1 MKLGSTIV
9 AVTILTLALSACQ
22 TTTMSYKPLGENVR
36 EASTYEDK
44 EKTKL
49 VGTRVEMQ
57 NSVQT
62 GKWFEAEKT
71 TSGNYE
77 FTAKG
82 TSDAKKFLNYCASGS
97 CGKPADCQ

>member
-1 MKLGSTIV
+1 MKLASTIV

-22 TTTMSYKPLGENVR
+22 TTTMSYTPLGENVR
-36 EASTYEDK
+36 VANSYEDK

-49 VGTRVEMQ
+49 IGTRIEMRH
-57 NSVQT
+57 SVQT
-62 GKWFEAEKT
+62 NKWFEAEKT

-82 TSDAKKFLNYCASGS
+82 TSDAKAFVDSCAGS
-97 CGKPADCQ
+97 CNIPADCK